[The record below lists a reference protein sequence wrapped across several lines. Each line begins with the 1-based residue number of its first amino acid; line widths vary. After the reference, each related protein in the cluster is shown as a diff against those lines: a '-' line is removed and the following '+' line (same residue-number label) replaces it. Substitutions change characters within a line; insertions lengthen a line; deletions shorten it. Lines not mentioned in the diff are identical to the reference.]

1 MSSESPSR
9 LSDRRTQ
16 GLGVDQLKIRGSF
29 WPQSLFGRLIAASI
43 VALLLAQLVSL
54 VLIARERER
63 FILQGSVR
71 EWSRRIAEVTALLEG
86 MDDTERATMVARL
99 SERPWR
105 YGRRPPDAI
114 MFRDGLVAGPEADPA
129 FFPGPRG
136 RGGPGGLGIPGLP
149 GAGRSEGAWHDA
161 ARPGADRSEGGRP
174 DAAQP
179 GVGRSGAARSDA
191 AQAEAARPDVGHPGA
206 GRHGDGPPEAREHLD
221 RHLSRMADSGLP
233 QGTSQSPPASAHQG
247 SARQGHLEPPGAGQL
262 GPPGTAQPGPRLPGS
277 QQPGPAGPSGQL
289 GPPPE
294 DSRSLI
300 LRATTY
306 QTVVP
311 FTKAGDFE
319 GAFEQQLRTA
329 LGSGFEVDVTQ
340 TADPTKRAI
349 SIGGP
354 LFSEVRDSSAEFYDA
369 KVKFPDG
376 YTAVFRVTRF
386 ARGAPLPRGLFMNL
400 ALLVIVMSIALFV
413 VARSITRPL
422 SDLARAAD
430 SVGRDLRQP
439 KIAERGAREIRN
451 AARAFNTMQDRMQRY
466 LDSRSRVLAAMSH
479 DLKTPLTRLRL
490 QVEMLDDSAAQLRL
504 GKQLDEMESMVH
516 GALALFRGLDDNE
529 AFTPLDINDLLA
541 TLQSEFAEMSAQVP
555 IEGHAARSILG
566 KPQALRRC
574 LTNLIANAVKFGSQ
588 AAVVVEDGSSLVI
601 RVRDDGPGI
610 PEDQLERVFEPFYRL
625 ESSRNRD
632 TGGSGLGLSI
642 ARDVIQA
649 HGGSLVLRN
658 LPARGL
664 EAVVTLPRA

>member
-1 MSSESPSR
+1 MSR
-9 LSDRRTQ
+9 F
-16 GLGVDQLKIRGSF
+16 F

-43 VALLLAQLVSL
+43 IALLLAQVVSL

-71 EWSRRIAEVTALLEG
+71 EWSRRIEEVTAMLQS
-86 MDDTERATMVARL
+86 MDDTERATMTARL

-105 YGRRPPDAI
+105 FGHRPPDAI
-114 MFRDGLVAGPEADPA
+114 MFRDGLVNAPEGDQAPHLGPSGRQRLPGDSAPPGE
-129 FFPGPRG
+129 PGPFRG
-136 RGGPGGLGIPGLP
+136 PDAPPGVEARPRADAADRPATADHPGSHMPPLTGPGLP
-149 GAGRSEGAWHDA
+149 AHGAPHLPS
-161 ARPGADRSEGGRP
+161 
-174 DAAQP
+174 
-179 GVGRSGAARSDA
+179 GVAP
-191 AQAEAARPDVGHPGA
+191 Q
-206 GRHGDGPPEAREHLD
+206 GPPRDA
-221 RHLSRMADSGLP
+221 
-233 QGTSQSPPASAHQG
+233 
-247 SARQGHLEPPGAGQL
+247 
-262 GPPGTAQPGPRLPGS
+262 
-277 QQPGPAGPSGQL
+277 
-289 GPPPE
+289 
-294 DSRSLI
+294 RSLI

-329 LGSGFEVDVTQ
+329 LGSAFEVNVTK
-340 TADPTKRAI
+340 TVDPTRRAI

-354 LFSEVRDSSAEFYDA
+354 LFSEVRDGSAEFYDA

-400 ALLVIVMSIALFV
+400 ALLMIVMSIALFV
-413 VARSITRPL
+413 TARSITRPL
-422 SDLARAAD
+422 SELARAAD

-490 QVEMLDDSAAQLRL
+490 QVEMLDDTAAQGRL

-529 AFTPLDINDLLA
+529 AFTPLDINDMLA
-541 TLQSEFAEMSAQVP
+541 TLQSEFAEMNAKVS
-555 IEGHAARSILG
+555 IEGYATRSILG

-574 LTNLIANAVKFGSQ
+574 LTNLIANAVKFGSR
-588 AAVVVEDGSSLVI
+588 AAIVVEDGSSLVV

-649 HGGSLVLRN
+649 HGGSLVLGN
-658 LPARGL
+658 LPVRGL
-664 EAVVTLPRA
+664 EATVTLPRA